1 MKWCSTLQDMT
12 EIPQTP
18 ANGINIQYVNSNS
31 GYVPKRF
38 EKNGLKK
45 NKLIFLHSYSGK
57 QLEGIQVSMDR
68 QFHKQTAVYT
78 QWNMI
83 QPLKTGD
90 SDNATMWM
98 NLIIIMLSETNKTK
112 KGQTF
117 CDSTSMRKWNHL
129 KASQIRRQKK
139 QKVIPSC

>member
-1 MKWCSTLQDMT
+1 M
-12 EIPQTP
+12 
-18 ANGINIQYVNSNS
+18 
-31 GYVPKRF
+31 
-38 EKNGLKK
+38 
-45 NKLIFLHSYSGK
+45 
-57 QLEGIQVSMDR
+57 EGIQVSMDR

>member
-1 MKWCSTLQDMT
+1 
-12 EIPQTP
+12 
-18 ANGINIQYVNSNS
+18 
-31 GYVPKRF
+31 
-38 EKNGLKK
+38 
-45 NKLIFLHSYSGK
+45 
-57 QLEGIQVSMDR
+57 MDR

-83 QPLKTGD
+83 QPLKAGD

-117 CDSTSMRKWNHL
+117 
-129 KASQIRRQKK
+129 
-139 QKVIPSC
+139 